1 MLKNLINFRVGEF
14 GKKLSG
20 GQKQRL
26 AIARAMYRDPEV
38 LILDEAT
45 SSLDIKTEKEI
56 MNLIYKLKKEKVIIL
71 ISHKLNILK
80 YCDKVIRINKIN

>member
-1 MLKNLINFRVGEF
+1 
-14 GKKLSG
+14 
-20 GQKQRL
+20 
-26 AIARAMYRDPEV
+26 MYRDPEV

-80 YCDKVIRINKIN
+80 YCDKVIRINKIMDIIF

>member
-1 MLKNLINFRVGEF
+1 
-14 GKKLSG
+14 
-20 GQKQRL
+20 
-26 AIARAMYRDPEV
+26 V